1 MEFVS
6 DFPRLAHHA
15 EAAGDIDA
23 LLRYAPEA
31 AKRASALGAHRQ
43 AAMHYAQVLRY
54 ADHLTPSIREEIL
67 ALAFHEEFALGNLP
81 TCIEIATELTGIAAA
96 RNDPG
101 QEATWHAWKARA
113 LVNSGKNVE
122 ADATIDRALYLV
134 ENLPPSHA
142 HAHVW
147 QTKSR
152 LSMLNRDYNSSI
164 VWGERALGLARELTL
179 PRIHAGAL
187 NAIGSSRIIGGDP
200 VQGRLDILTGLE
212 IARGAGLDAEEASLL
227 TNLGSALGEIY
238 DFGGAERYLS
248 EAIAF
253 TRDRDLHGYLWY
265 VTAWLAMTRMFQ
277 GRWDDADSL
286 ARSVLGTPASDAIS
300 RIMANATLGRLGA
313 RRGDAG
319 VWRVLDDA
327 FSLAAPTGTLQ
338 RLAPVSAARAEAAWL
353 AGDKQRVIAEARA
366 GFGLAVSYRHPWHIG
381 ELGYWLLKAGAIDE
395 PPEGAAL
402 PYALQM
408 SGDWH
413 GASNVWADLDCPYE
427 SARALADSGDEASL
441 REAFAIFDRLGAK
454 PAAAMTTRHLRG
466 MGVES
471 IPRGSR
477 SSTRRNVA
485 LLTGREM
492 EILSLLV
499 DRYTNGEI
507 AERLFLSTKTV
518 ERHVSSILT
527 KLGVTSRRKV
537 AEAARQLGI
546 IDPLP

>member
-1 MEFVS
+1 
-6 DFPRLAHHA
+6 
-15 EAAGDIDA
+15 
-23 LLRYAPEA
+23 
-31 AKRASALGAHRQ
+31 
-43 AAMHYAQVLRY
+43 
-54 ADHLTPSIREEIL
+54 
-67 ALAFHEEFALGNLP
+67 
-81 TCIEIATELTGIAAA
+81 
-96 RNDPG
+96 
-101 QEATWHAWKARA
+101 
-113 LVNSGKNVE
+113 
-122 ADATIDRALYLV
+122 
-134 ENLPPSHA
+134 
-142 HAHVW
+142 
-147 QTKSR
+147 
-152 LSMLNRDYNSSI
+152 
-164 VWGERALGLARELTL
+164 
-179 PRIHAGAL
+179 
-187 NAIGSSRIIGGDP
+187 
-200 VQGRLDILTGLE
+200 
-212 IARGAGLDAEEASLL
+212 
-227 TNLGSALGEIY
+227 
-238 DFGGAERYLS
+238 
-248 EAIAF
+248 
-253 TRDRDLHGYLWY
+253 
-265 VTAWLAMTRMFQ
+265 
-277 GRWDDADSL
+277 
-286 ARSVLGTPASDAIS
+286 
-300 RIMANATLGRLGA
+300 
-313 RRGDAG
+313 
-319 VWRVLDDA
+319 
-327 FSLAAPTGTLQ
+327 
-338 RLAPVSAARAEAAWL
+338 
-353 AGDKQRVIAEARA
+353 VIAEARA

-402 PYALQM
+402 PYSLQM

-413 GASNVWADLDCPYE
+413 GASNVWADLNCPYE